1 MDRMKQNV
9 QIDQIAAHL
18 KNRTPRVVRIILL
31 SGLLPGAVTIG
42 GMVNAEYYSH
52 LYTKYLNLGAC
63 WLGFT
68 SVFLGGTCIGLEA
81 MRFHPTVH
89 QMSSLYSGPFRL
101 WFGFGHILMGIGAIY
116 SAERES
122 WQGLLGY
129 LLGLGMSAIYSM
141 SSSSRGFMP
150 QWLSN
155 IYWPW
160 AIYCKILTFFLVY
173 SLFNKEIH
181 TLRMKK
187 MQEDISKGVFKP

>member
-1 MDRMKQNV
+1 M
-9 QIDQIAAHL
+9 IDQIAGHL
-18 KNRTPRVVRIILL
+18 KNRTPRVVGIILL
-31 SGLLPGAVTIG
+31 AGLLPGAVSIG
-42 GMVNAEYYSH
+42 GMVNAEYYSNI
-52 LYTKYLNLGAC
+52 YTKYINLGAC

-81 MRFHPTVH
+81 MKYHPTIH
-89 QMSSLYSGPFRL
+89 KMASLYSGHFRL
-101 WFGFGHILMGIGAIY
+101 WFGFGHIFMGLGAIY

-122 WQGLLGY
+122 WEGLLGY

-160 AIYCKILTFFLVY
+160 AIYCKILAFFLVY
-173 SLFNKEIH
+173 SLFSKEMHVARMNK
-181 TLRMKK
+181 LKR
-187 MQEDISKGVFKP
+187 DINQGTYKP